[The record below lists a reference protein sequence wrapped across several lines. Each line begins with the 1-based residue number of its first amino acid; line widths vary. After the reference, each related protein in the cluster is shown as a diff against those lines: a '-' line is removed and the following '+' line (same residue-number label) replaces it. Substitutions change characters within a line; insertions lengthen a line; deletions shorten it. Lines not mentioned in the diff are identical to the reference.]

1 MKGYYKNL
9 HNNKIQEINMS
20 LYETI
25 SIKEMQAVL
34 AVKKMSRSYYIL
46 KMNKLKH

>member
-20 LYETI
+20 LYEAI

-34 AVKKMSRSYYIL
+34 SVKNTIF
-46 KMNKLKH
+46 